1 MGLFSRRGSAE
12 LITDLRPGEI
22 FVFGSNAAGSH
33 AGGAARQA
41 VRDFGAIMGQARG
54 LQCRSYALV
63 SMSGLDVIAEETVT
77 FCAFARTHPELTF
90 LVTEIGCGIA
100 GHTPAEVAPL
110 FAGAPRNVVLPR
122 SFRELLEG
130 AHE

>member
-54 LQCRSYALV
+54 LQGRSYALV
-63 SMSGLDVIAEETVT
+63 SMSGLDVIAEETAT
-77 FCAFARTHPELTF
+77 FCAFARTHPELRLSPRVPQPHQLHRQVPARDRRLQTA
-90 LVTEIGCGIA
+90 T
-100 GHTPAEVAPL
+100 TPWNRMSL
-110 FAGAPRNVVLPR
+110 F
-122 SFRELLEG
+122 
-130 AHE
+130 